1 MSAKS
6 IALIAAAVL
15 VVCLALYLFVQ
26 VRGAPAQAGSPQR
39 EHVGETTSPSTM
51 PQSATTRET
60 VARTTPPPAAPDSRV
75 HLGNGVT
82 TPQAM
87 AGSDDPRAT
96 MKVESL
102 MELANKAY
110 DRQDYDDASNIA
122 GKVLAKDPTN
132 VRMLRIM
139 VSSNCIQGDVA
150 VAQQY
155 YNQLPKFDREQ
166 MKTRCDRYGVTFKEP
181 SQ

>member
-1 MSAKS
+1 MAVT
-6 IALIAAAVL
+6 LIAATAVL
-15 VVCLALYLFVQ
+15 IGLALYLFVQ
-26 VRGAPAQAGSPQR
+26 VRSAPAQTGTPTVSRETPSPPPSPPPPATR
-39 EHVGETTSPSTM
+39 DSATPPST
-51 PQSATTRET
+51 A
-60 VARTTPPPAAPDSRV
+60 TPPPSAPDTRV
-75 HLGNGVT
+75 RVGNDVV

-87 AGSDDPRAT
+87 AGSDDQRANP
-96 MKVESL
+96 KLESL

-110 DRQDYDDASNIA
+110 DRQEFDDARLIA
-122 GKVLAKDPTN
+122 DKVLSKEPTN

-139 VSSNCIQGDVA
+139 VSSNCIQGDTA

-155 YNQLPKFDREQ
+155 YDKLPKFDREQ

>member
-1 MSAKS
+1 MAL
-6 IALIAAAVL
+6 ALIAAAA
-15 VVCLALYLFVQ
+15 VVIGLALYLLVQ
-26 VRGAPAQAGSPQR
+26 VRNAPAQTGTPTV
-39 EHVGETTSPSTM
+39 VGETAP
-51 PQSATTRET
+51 PQPPPTPRDTAAPPEN
-60 VARTTPPPAAPDSRV
+60 TPPPPTPDSRLQV
-75 HLGNGVT
+75 GNDVV

-87 AGSDDPRAT
+87 AGSDDQNANP
-96 MKVESL
+96 KLESM

-110 DRQDYDDASNIA
+110 DRQEFDDARAIA
-122 GKVLAKDPTN
+122 GKVLSRDPTN

-139 VSSNCIQGDVA
+139 VSSNCIQGDTA

-155 YNQLPKFDREQ
+155 YDKLPKIDREQ